1 MTASCPALCRAYV
14 HFPPEVHTLIKSFC
28 PPPKDIP
35 LKIYASTF
43 RKGVGQSL
51 NKQIDD
57 VAPYVENWQSDEPI
71 NGCIITRYNRGVLEE
86 RKFIRL
92 KLLRTEATLKAL
104 MDRKVLLRFNFSGGK
119 VGSSQILG
127 VKNMRNLRD
136 PEDDKD
142 RFQVRLQLWNEE
154 PKRENV
160 GEGGRYFEGVI
171 CIWCDIQYA

>member
-1 MTASCPALCRAYV
+1 M
-14 HFPPEVHTLIKSFC
+14 
-28 PPPKDIP
+28 
-35 LKIYASTF
+35 
-43 RKGVGQSL
+43 
-51 NKQIDD
+51 
-57 VAPYVENWQSDEPI
+57 ENWQSDEPI

-92 KLLRTEATLKAL
+92 KLLKTEATLKAL
-104 MDRKVLLRFNFSGGK
+104 MDRKVSLRFDFSGGK

-142 RFQVRLQLWNEE
+142 RFQVCLQLWDQE
-154 PKRENV
+154 PKWENV